1 MEFMWQTVSKSNLNL
16 GITAE
21 PVTGRVYVAHC
32 PRSILNLDKK
42 AEPVTVEVYVAY
54 RLQK

>member
-21 PVTGRVYVAHC
+21 PVTGRVYVAQC
-32 PRSILNLDKK
+32 PRSI
-42 AEPVTVEVYVAY
+42 VTVEVYVAY